1 MTNKD
6 MFRVQISHQ
15 KGGAK
20 DTEFEVRTGTNCG
33 ALKPKDVSCFKR
45 SAYRS
50 YRIFGIMTAS

>member
-33 ALKPKDVSCFKR
+33 AEKNPRMSL
-45 SAYRS
+45 
-50 YRIFGIMTAS
+50 ASREVPTDPTGSLAS